1 MISQND
7 NTISN
12 LQWNGVIKKEARGIN
27 DEDLREVQRVE
38 GNYVMV
44 QKGIINKEK
53 FITNNNY
60 H

>member
-1 MISQND
+1 ME
-7 NTISN
+7 
-12 LQWNGVIKKEARGIN
+12 WCYKKRSARGIN

-53 FITNNNY
+53 FITNHNY